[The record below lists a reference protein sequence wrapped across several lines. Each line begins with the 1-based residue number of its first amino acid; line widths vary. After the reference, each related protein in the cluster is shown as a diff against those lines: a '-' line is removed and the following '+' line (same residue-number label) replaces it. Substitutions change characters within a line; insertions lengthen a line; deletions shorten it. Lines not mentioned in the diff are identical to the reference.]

1 MPINEVSFIA
11 FGDKHEP
18 EFAPPLPEDPYNN
31 GDEPISDWVERLKN
45 LKFDI
50 IDEAYGLQFQIFGSS
65 DDYKIYLYKR
75 FLNTS
80 REPVVIGEIFRLPR
94 SMPRDINNLLGFI
107 ADELSRLLNSNV
119 TMSSLFA
126 VAKLVTLT
134 FNGEVILTLP
144 IKSSGAM

>member
-1 MPINEVSFIA
+1 
-11 FGDKHEP
+11 
-18 EFAPPLPEDPYNN
+18 LPEDPYNN